1 MTRAIGRLLA
11 SAASMAVIVI
21 GSGAQAIT
29 ITGTTDGATLANAL
43 IGPGISIVAGTET
56 YSGLADQSGT
66 FTNGTSAVGFANG
79 VVLTTGNVGDVPGP
93 NVDPGPGGRET
104 VGDNF
109 ISSSDDI
116 STDLGTSGDSNLDSL
131 AGFTTF
137 DAAVLEFKFQFG
149 DGTVGGDLF
158 FNFVFASEEYV
169 NFIGSQFNDVFGFFV
184 DGTNIA
190 LVPGTSDAITVNT
203 INNTAN
209 SGYYV
214 NNVANESGIPVAGRD
229 TSFDGMTTV
238 ITAQS
243 LGLGSGEHTMKF
255 AVADTS
261 DGLLDA
267 GVFLQAGTFSS
278 ERITVPEPATLALFG
293 IGLAGLGVMR
303 RRQKA
308 T

>member
-21 GSGAQAIT
+21 GSGAQAVT

-43 IGPGISIVAGTET
+43 IGPGISITGGVTYNGIAG
-56 YSGLADQSGT
+56 QSGT

-93 NVDPGPGGRET
+93 NFDPGSFREI
-104 VGDNF
+104 VGDQST
-109 ISSSDDI
+109 SSSDDI
-116 STDLGTSGDSNLDSL
+116 STDLGTGGDSDLNSL
-131 AGFTTF
+131 LVGYTTH

-149 DGTVGGDLF
+149 DGTIGGDLF

-169 NFIGSQFNDVFGFFV
+169 NFIGSQYNDVFGFFV
-184 DGTNIA
+184 DGVNVA

-203 INNTAN
+203 INNSVNA
-209 SGYYV
+209 GYYV

-243 LGLGSGEHTMKF
+243 LGLLPGEHTMKF
-255 AVADTS
+255 AVADAS
-261 DGLLDA
+261 DGWLDA

-278 ERITVPEPATLALFG
+278 ERITIPEPATLALFG